1 MGSGRRESLG
11 NGRRPPLDSGSGDHA
26 DRFSLVVGGPFHVVL
41 RRLGLTGADQLPTKR
56 AAIYLALLA
65 WLPPALL
72 VVAQSL
78 VDGRSSGWGF
88 FTDWTVH
95 TRYLV
100 AIWVM
105 IVTERYADGRIVLLT
120 RHFREAR
127 LLSDDA
133 VPGFLAALAL
143 ADRRSSSGLAEGA
156 IVVAALAW
164 SGLTQSYVVELAG
177 SSWEGTMVGGEVALS
192 WAGET
197 ARFVSNPFFLFLVL
211 RWIWRFLVWTAL
223 LFRISRL
230 PLQLTPLHPDRSAG
244 LGFLAI
250 YPSIFSGFVFALSCV
265 IASSFVKDL
274 GLERHGPETV
284 WFALAGWLAM
294 SLVLFLG
301 PLLVFV
307 RPLYATRERA
317 LLEYGRLAT
326 HHHLAFHRK
335 WIGEARSGEELMGS
349 SDPSSASDL
358 NASVQAVR
366 ELRLVPVD
374 RAAVAQLVVAAG
386 VPLLV
391 VVSTQI
397 PLLDLAK
404 WIVGTIL

>member
-1 MGSGRRESLG
+1 MG
-11 NGRRPPLDSGSGDHA
+11 NGRRPSLDSGSGDHS
-26 DRFSLVVGGPFHVVL
+26 DLFSLVAGGPFHTVL
-41 RRLGLTGADQLPTKR
+41 RRLGLIEADQLPGRR
-56 AAIYLALLA
+56 AASALVLLA

-72 VVAQSL
+72 AVAQSL
-78 VDGRSSGWGF
+78 VDGAYAGWGF
-88 FTDWTVH
+88 FTDLTVL

-105 IVTERYADGRIVLLT
+105 IVTERYADDRFVLLT

-133 VPGFLAALAL
+133 APGFLAALDL
-143 ADRRSSSGLAEGA
+143 ADRRSSSRLVEGVIFA
-156 IVVAALAW
+156 AALAW
-164 SGLTQSYVVELAG
+164 SGLTESYVVALAG
-177 SSWEGTMVGGEVALS
+177 SSWEGAMVGGEVVLS

-197 ARFVSNPFFLFLVL
+197 TRFLSNPLFLFLVL
-211 RWIWRFLVWTAL
+211 RWIWRFCVWTGL

-265 IASSFVKDL
+265 IASSFIKEL
-274 GLERHGPETV
+274 GLERHSPETV

-294 SLVLFLG
+294 SLVVFLG

-307 RPLYATRERA
+307 RPLYAARERA
-317 LLEYGRLAT
+317 LLEYGRLST

-335 WIGEARSGEELMGS
+335 WIGEERSGEDLMGS
-349 SDPSSASDL
+349 SDPSSVSDL

-366 ELRLVPVD
+366 ELRVVPVD
-374 RAAVAQLVVAAG
+374 RTAVVQLVVAAG
-386 VPLLV
+386 VPLLAV
-391 VVSTQI
+391 VAKQI
-397 PLLDLAK
+397 PLVDIAK

>member
-1 MGSGRRESLG
+1 MA
-11 NGRRPPLDSGSGDHA
+11 NGRRQPLDSGSGDPA
-26 DRFSLVVGGPFHVVL
+26 DRFSLVLGGPFHAVL
-41 RRLGLTGADQLPTKR
+41 RRLGLTGADQLPALR
-56 AAIYLALLA
+56 AASVLALLA

-72 VVAQSL
+72 AAAQSL
-78 VDGRSSGWGF
+78 VDGAYSGWGF
-88 FTDWTVH
+88 FTDWTVL

-120 RHFREAR
+120 RQFREAR

-143 ADRRSSSGLAEGA
+143 ADRRSASRLAEGV
-156 IVVAALAW
+156 IVAAALAW
-164 SGLTQSYVVELAG
+164 SGFTESYVVELAG
-177 SSWEGTMVGGEVALS
+177 SSWEGAMVGGEVVLS

-197 ARFVSNPFFLFLVL
+197 ARFLSNPLFLFLVL
-211 RWIWRFLVWTAL
+211 RWLWRFMVWTAL

-265 IASSFVKDL
+265 IASSFIKELD
-274 GLERHGPETV
+274 LERHNPETV
-284 WFALAGWLAM
+284 WFAVAGWLAM

-307 RPLYATRERA
+307 RPLYAARERA

-335 WIGEARSGEELMGS
+335 WIGGARSGEDLMGS

-366 ELRLVPVD
+366 ELRVVPID

-386 VPLLV
+386 VPLLAV
-391 VVSTQI
+391 IAKQM
-397 PLLDLAK
+397 PLVDLAK